1 MIDPETGMSLEFFS
15 LGMILQR
22 HEWAVMPR
30 RGEPVKAELAALR
43 AASSSR

>member
-22 HEWAVMPR
+22 HEWAVMPAVLLLIDLHDEENR
-30 RGEPVKAELAALR
+30 
-43 AASSSR
+43 